1 LPSARASR
9 EQVVTSWQAER
20 ARYLQ
25 HERHRPVRTG
35 PVQVEVALGFPNRY
49 AVGMSNLG
57 FQAVYG
63 LLNDLDDVRCERTF
77 LWETEGSGT
86 LESGRPLNRF
96 SMVAFSVPFELDYVN
111 LLHML
116 DRAGIP
122 LLSSER
128 KESDPIVVM
137 GGPCAFLNPEPMA
150 PFMDL
155 VAVGEAEHS
164 LPRLVDLLREG
175 GSRSEFFEK
184 SVRLPGIYVPRYYRV
199 EYLPE
204 GPIGSVISR
213 PPAPGRIE
221 RQRTSELNTFATIS
235 SIVTP
240 LSHLKDMT
248 LLEVQR
254 GCGYHCRFCAIGQIY
269 RPLRHRSGAILT
281 DQIRTAGGLSGRLG
295 LVGSAVADLPGLMD
309 LCDEMSARGL
319 ELGLSSL
326 RADRLSRELIERLA
340 GLGLRTLTVA
350 PEVGTER
357 MRQVIDKS
365 VRPEDILRVARWASE
380 AGIARLKLYFLVGLP
395 WEREED
401 IEAIAAL
408 AGSIRKR
415 SRLRGVTVSVSPFVP
430 KAATPFQWA
439 PMEKEDLLRKKLHY
453 LAGRLRP
460 LKGITFSAESP
471 RRSIWQGVL
480 AGGDRRVG
488 MVLWHHV
495 REGLTWARAWRCAG
509 EKDGPVG
516 KSFFI
521 HRARNREEVL
531 PWDLIDHGISREHLW
546 TEFQRAREAA
556 R

>member
-1 LPSARASR
+1 LPSPRASR
-9 EQVVTSWQAER
+9 LHAATSWQAER

-25 HERHRPVRTG
+25 HERHRPARAG

-57 FQAVYG
+57 FQAVYA
-63 LLNDLDDVRCERTF
+63 LLNELDGVRCERTF
-77 LWETEGSGT
+77 LWESEGSGT

-111 LLHML
+111 LLRML

-128 KESDPIVVM
+128 KESDPVVVM

-155 VAVGEAEHS
+155 VAVGESEHI
-164 LPRLVDLLREG
+164 LPRLVDFFREG
-175 GSRSEFFEK
+175 GSRSELIER
-184 SVRLPGIYVPRYYRV
+184 SIRLPGIYVPRSYHV
-199 EYLPE
+199 EYLPR
-204 GPIGSVISR
+204 GPIASVTAR
-213 PPAPGRIE
+213 PPAPNRIE
-221 RQRTSELNTFATIS
+221 RQRTLNLDTFATVS
-235 SIVTP
+235 PVVSP
-240 LSHLKDMT
+240 LSHLKNMT

-254 GCGYHCRFCAIGQIY
+254 GCAYHCRFCAIGQIY
-269 RPLRHRSGAILT
+269 RPLRHRSPGALR
-281 DQIRTAGGLSGRLG
+281 DQIRTVKGLSGRLG
-295 LVGSAVADLPGLMD
+295 LVGSAVADLPGLAE
-309 LCDEMSARGL
+309 LCGEMSSAGL

-326 RADRLSRELIERLA
+326 RADRLSEELIGHLA

-357 MRQVIDKS
+357 MRRVIDKS
-365 VRPEDILRVARWASE
+365 VRPEDVLQVARLASD
-380 AGIARLKLYFLVGLP
+380 AGIARLKLYFLIGLP
-395 WEREED
+395 WERED
-401 IEAIAAL
+401 DVEAIAAL
-408 AGSIRKR
+408 AGSIRES

-439 PMEKEDLLRKKLHY
+439 PMEKEEELSQKLSF
-453 LAGRLRP
+453 LARVLRP
-460 LKGITFSAESP
+460 IKGISFSAESP

-480 AGGDRRVG
+480 ARGDRRVG

-495 REGLTWARAWRCAG
+495 RQGLTWARAWQRVG
-509 EKDGPVG
+509 QGGDGPD
-516 KSFFI
+516 KAFFV
-521 HRARNREEVL
+521 HRPRDRGEVL
-531 PWDLIDHGISREHLW
+531 PWDFIDHGISREHLW
-546 TEFQRAREAA
+546 TEFRRAREAA